1 MNLSRAFCPFSNDYY
16 DFWKFKNPICLSLD
30 QLSPGSL
37 VCEPYKHFPQLMALE
52 AFKTSVI
59 TLPSSAPATALPE
72 LVLVPDYPGRP
83 RIVLF
88 VNFREK
94 LRKQKLLVYI
104 RRPRKLY
111 EFWFLGD
118 FFQWDYVLRDFVL
131 GNFMTFVFR
140 GFCLR
145 GFCPGGLCPK
155 GFLSWGFM

>member
-1 MNLSRAFCPFSNDYY
+1 MAQYGSIWLQSQYGSIWLISQYGCDIKVTQSFMNLSRAFCPFSNDYY

-59 TLPSSAPATALPE
+59 TLPSSALAPATALPE

-104 RRPRKLY
+104 RRPQNS
-111 EFWFLGD
+111 F
-118 FFQWDYVLRDFVL
+118 
-131 GNFMTFVFR
+131 
-140 GFCLR
+140 
-145 GFCPGGLCPK
+145 
-155 GFLSWGFM
+155 